1 MAESQKSMVSIAAIL
16 AIVILVALAIY
27 FVRERSNSG
36 LDIDIG
42 SSTDAPAVVL

>member
-1 MAESQKSMVSIAAIL
+1 MAESQKTMVSVVAII

-36 LDIDIG
+36 LEIEIG
-42 SSTDAPAVVL
+42 SSTDAPAMVL